1 MIDIINQIKAIHR
14 EVAQRPAGDGEVVS
28 VLVRREYDATVD
40 DVWDAVTDP
49 VRVKRWFMPLSGD
62 LRVGGTFQLEG
73 NAGGEILEC
82 QPPRR
87 LRVTFGGP
95 ESLVELRLTAQ
106 GDEQTALELEHT
118 VPIAMAGSGAGA
130 LWVGPGWD
138 GGFLALDLYLR
149 GEVVA
154 DPVAAAS
161 SPEAIEFSRQSVHAW
176 VAAIE
181 SSGTASAEEI
191 AAAAEVSLAQFA
203 PGRGVARRPRGRAVG
218 TVRRR

>member
-1 MIDIINQIKAIHR
+1 MIDIINQLKAIHR
-14 EVAQRPAGDGEVVS
+14 EVAKRPAGDTEVVS
-28 VLVRREYDATVD
+28 VLVRREYDAAID

-49 VRVKRWFMPLSGD
+49 VRVQRWFMPLSGD

-138 GGFLALDLYLR
+138 GGFLALDLYFR
-149 GEVVA
+149 GEVA
-154 DPVAAAS
+154 EDPVAAAS
-161 SPEAIEFSRQSVHAW
+161 SPEAVEFSRQSVQAW

-191 AAAAEVSLAQFA
+191 AGAAEASLSHFA
-203 PGRGVARRPRGRAVG
+203 PAGE
-218 TVRRR
+218 